1 MADVEANLR
10 AKVTVDGAKQG
21 TVELNNLANAGDR
34 AGKKLD
40 LMDKFVGSANK
51 ALNYLAVGMDKLNLS
66 YEKGDI
72 SLDSYNK
79 KLDKLSNS
87 MSRLQKIAR
96 GTSDIFNQF
105 GKTQQI
111 HAQIAGS
118 NTREAAQANRF
129 NTGNIAAQFQDVAVT
144 SAMNMNPLT
153 IGLQQGTQLAY
164 VLGQSKAPLADFAA
178 GVKNLISPV
187 TLLSVGLTALVAVI
201 IQAVDWVNVG
211 KTALNGLA
219 SVFDWVGDSLD
230 TVIIGL
236 TAVSIGVL
244 TLNDNL
250 RMNLILSLTASYEK
264 VLYFTSVIKTG
275 FIPALTKAYTVIKNV
290 VTGITAFASKNPLI
304 AGLMLVTTV
313 FTAFTSKAENSEGIF
328 HKIASWFR
336 EIAESIGLAKSE
348 LTEWEEDLTKMLD
361 KAKAELDEKQFE
373 NSLIGLSK
381 GEAAYQR
388 MYRKLWKGMME
399 KSPDN
404 IPDLTTALEIRNLS
418 EQARTLEEDAEAKRK
433 NLKATEDAARAQEKL
448 FKTTQNLTN
457 SYKDLIA
464 SGWEKVED
472 MKFEQS
478 IQGMSEYDQTIA
490 KTTRDLEK
498 QVEAIRQRA
507 LAEGV
512 ELPILKNYK
521 SEIEEIAQATADT
534 KLQMDMQTESLKL
547 QDEVINFY
555 SSTTKSFFSD
565 MKSGLKEGQSAWEAF
580 GNAVLNILDKIADKM
595 MNMAVDAIFN
605 GLQTDS
611 AGNKNQGFLGSLISG
626 TMKGVMSAQMPSMN
640 VTGMGNISGGNV
652 AVTNASYT
660 GPFAKGGAFSNGV
673 YNSPTMFAFANGGK
687 FGVMGEA
694 GPEAVMPLTR
704 RSDGS
709 LGVRADGIG
718 GGSPVVVNVINN
730 SNAQAR
736 TQERQTE
743 QGTTIDVMIDEMVAQ
758 KLGQTGTASNQAL
771 TAFNNRQLIAR

>member
-51 ALNYLAVGMDKLNLS
+51 ALSYLAVGMEKLNLS
-66 YEKGDI
+66 YEKGDV

-79 KLDKLSNS
+79 KVDKLSNS

-96 GTSDIFNQF
+96 GTSDTFNQA
-105 GKTQQI
+105 GKTQQTY
-111 HAQIAGS
+111 AQIAGS
-118 NTREAAQANRF
+118 NTREAAQSNRF
-129 NTGNIAAQFQDVAVT
+129 NTGNIAAQFQDIAVT

-178 GVKNLISPV
+178 GIKNLISPV

-219 SVFDWVGDSLD
+219 SVFDWV
-230 TVIIGL
+230 
-236 TAVSIGVL
+236 
-244 TLNDNL
+244 
-250 RMNLILSLTASYEK
+250 
-264 VLYFTSVIKTG
+264 
-275 FIPALTKAYTVIKNV
+275 
-290 VTGITAFASKNPLI
+290 
-304 AGLMLVTTV
+304 
-313 FTAFTSKAENSEGIF
+313 AENSEIVAAGLGLVTLEIGSHILKVVEWKKAWENTVGFITGI
-328 HKIASWFR
+328 KWK
-336 EIAESIGLAKSE
+336 SIGSSILNFAKMLINPWVLIPALVLAAIEAFAMFPDGIKKALNVAIDFVTTWVNRTIGLFNAVIDVAKHVPVAIKDAFSGKE
-348 LTEWEEDLTKMLD
+348 FSDIMSDFNNIMAEDLTKQYVKSD
-361 KAKAELDEKQFE
+361 KIKTVVDGAVDTV
-373 NSLIGLSK
+373 SK
-381 GEAAYQR
+381 GV
-388 MYRKLWKGMME
+388 E
-399 KSPDN
+399 KVNSVVSN
-404 IPDLTTALEIRNLS
+404 SVKSLS
-418 EQARTLEEDAEAKRK
+418 ESASSGLRSMADGLGK
-433 NLKATEDAARAQEKL
+433 NDKEGKKL
-448 FKTTQNLTN
+448 QKTIDDLTN

-478 IQGMSEYDQTIA
+478 IQGMSEYDQTIE

-534 KLQMDMQTESLKL
+534 KLQTDMQTESLKL

-565 MKSGLKEGQSAWEAF
+565 MKSGLQEGQSAWEAF
-580 GNAVLNILDKIADKM
+580 GNAVMNVLDKIADKM
-595 MNMAVDAIFN
+595 MDMAVNAIFN

>member
-10 AKVTVDGAKQG
+10 ARVTVDGAKQG
-21 TVELNNLANAGDR
+21 TVELNNLANAGDK

-96 GTSDIFNQF
+96 GTSDTFNQV

-129 NTGNIAAQFQDVAVT
+129 NTGNIAAQFQDIAVT

-164 VLGQSKAPLADFAA
+164 ILGQSKAPLADFAA

-219 SVFDWVGDSLD
+219 SAFDWV
-230 TVIIGL
+230 
-236 TAVSIGVL
+236 
-244 TLNDNL
+244 
-250 RMNLILSLTASYEK
+250 
-264 VLYFTSVIKTG
+264 
-275 FIPALTKAYTVIKNV
+275 
-290 VTGITAFASKNPLI
+290 
-304 AGLMLVTTV
+304 
-313 FTAFTSKAENSEGIF
+313 AENSEVVAAGLGVVTLEIGSHILKVVEWKKAWENTVGFITGI
-328 HKIASWFR
+328 KWK
-336 EIAESIGLAKSE
+336 SIGSSILNFAKMLINPWVLIPALVLAAIEAFAMFPDGIKKALNVAIDFVTTWVNRTIGLFNAVIDVAKHVPVAIKDAFSGKE
-348 LTEWEEDLTKMLD
+348 FSDIMNDFNNIMAEDLTKQYVKSD
-361 KAKAELDEKQFE
+361 KIKTVVDGAVDTV
-373 NSLIGLSK
+373 SK
-381 GEAAYQR
+381 GV
-388 MYRKLWKGMME
+388 E
-399 KSPDN
+399 KVNSVVSN
-404 IPDLTTALEIRNLS
+404 SVKSLS
-418 EQARTLEEDAEAKRK
+418 ESASSGLRSMADGLGK
-433 NLKATEDAARAQEKL
+433 NDKEGKKL
-448 FKTTQNLTN
+448 QKTIDDLTN

-478 IQGMSEYDQTIA
+478 IQGMSEYDQTIE

-521 SEIEEIAQATADT
+521 SEIEEIARATADT
-534 KLQMDMQTESLKL
+534 KLQMDLQTESLKL
-547 QDEVINFY
+547 QDEVIKFY

-565 MKSGLKEGQSAWEAF
+565 MKSGLQEGQSAWEAF
-580 GNAVLNILDKIADKM
+580 GNAVMNILDKIADKM
-595 MNMAVDAIFN
+595 MDMAVNAIFN

>member
-51 ALNYLAVGMDKLNLS
+51 ALNYLAVGMEKLNLS

-79 KLDKLSNS
+79 KVDKLSNS

-96 GTSDIFNQF
+96 GTSDIFNQA
-105 GKTQQI
+105 GKTQETY
-111 HAQIAGS
+111 AQIAGS

-178 GVKNLISPV
+178 GIKNLVSPV
-187 TLLSVGLTALVAVI
+187 TLLSVGLTALVAGL
-201 IQAVDWVNVG
+201 IQMVDWGKVG
-211 KTALNGLA
+211 KVVTEGLSWA
-219 SVFDWVGDSLD
+219 FSRLGSNPISNWFKTLIDDSADLWNNLVKLINISESFNDEMRDLQNKKYLLELEINPPSGLTGEGLQEFLYTEKKYGELLDKLDKEKKEFLKTLD
-230 TVIIGL
+230 TNDLSRDEFDEKYSKYMKEYDEERSLAYGRAQDWAKEKIEV
-236 TAVSIGVL
+236 
-244 TLNDNL
+244 DNL
-250 RMNLILSLTASYEK
+250 EKSLKNRNKAVQDAAKAS
-264 VLYFTSVIKTG
+264 
-275 FIPALTKAYTVIKNV
+275 
-290 VTGITAFASKNPLI
+290 
-304 AGLMLVTTV
+304 
-313 FTAFTSKAENSEGIF
+313 
-328 HKIASWFR
+328 
-336 EIAESIGLAKSE
+336 
-348 LTEWEEDLTKMLD
+348 DLLD
-361 KAKAELDEKQFE
+361 K
-373 NSLIGLSK
+373 
-381 GEAAYQR
+381 
-388 MYRKLWKGMME
+388 
-399 KSPDN
+399 
-404 IPDLTTALEIRNLS
+404 
-418 EQARTLEEDAEAKRK
+418 
-433 NLKATEDAARAQEKL
+433 
-448 FKTTQNLTN
+448 KTKDLTN

-521 SEIEEIAQATADT
+521 SEIKEIAQATADT
-534 KLQMDMQTESLKL
+534 KLQIDLEKESTERWNESIEYASSL
-547 QDEVINFY
+547 
-555 SSTTKSFFSD
+555 TKGLFSD
-565 MKSGLKEGQSAWEAF
+565 MKSGLQEGQSAWEAF
-580 GNAVLNILDKIADKM
+580 TNSVIKMLDKISDKM
-595 MNMAVDAIFN
+595 MDMALDAMF
-605 GLQTDS
+605 D
-611 AGNKNQGFLGSLISG
+611 
-626 TMKGVMSAQMPSMN
+626 TMKS
-640 VTGMGNISGGNV
+640 SGGKKSSSDSWLSSFMNT
-652 AVTNASYT
+652 AINIGSSYFTGGSSSDMFATKEFAST
-660 GPFAKGGAFSNGV
+660 VGIKPTLKAANGGAFSNGV

>member
-21 TVELNNLANAGDR
+21 TVELNNLANAGDK
-34 AGKKLD
+34 AGKKLN
-40 LMDKFVGSANK
+40 LMDKFVNSANK
-51 ALNYLAVGMDKLNLS
+51 TISNLAVGMEDLNLS
-66 YEKGDI
+66 YQKGDI
-72 SLDSYNK
+72 NLDTYNK
-79 KLDKLSNS
+79 KIDKLSNS

-96 GTSDIFNQF
+96 GTSDVFNQNT
-105 GKTQQI
+105 KTQQTY
-111 HAQIAGS
+111 AQIAGS

-129 NTGNIAAQFQDVAVT
+129 NTGNIAAQFQDIAVT

-187 TLLSVGLTALVAVI
+187 TLLSVGLTALVAVG
-201 IQAVDWVNVG
+201 IQMVNWVNVG
-211 KTALNGLA
+211 KSTLNGLA
-219 SVFDWVGDSLD
+219 SAFDWVAENANKLTVALVGFVALNSVKVINSFTKGVISLSNCLI
-230 TVIIGL
+230 TATINTLKFIGAWIVSNPLGAIVIGL
-236 TAVSIGVL
+236 TTVISVLNELGYVSKDTFNKFIGYALAAGYAIGGVFDAIAQGFTKGFDKSFEDYQNKL
-244 TLNDNL
+244 SELVNEDYLGKLDNG
-250 RMNLILSLTASYEK
+250 IKTVSKAASESLTSISKGLGENDKDAK
-264 VLYFTSVIKTG
+264 KLQKTLEN
-275 FIPALTKAYTVIKNV
+275 LTK
-290 VTGITAFASKNPLI
+290 
-304 AGLMLVTTV
+304 
-313 FTAFTSKAENSEGIF
+313 
-328 HKIASWFR
+328 
-336 EIAESIGLAKSE
+336 
-348 LTEWEEDLTKMLD
+348 
-361 KAKAELDEKQFE
+361 
-373 NSLIGLSK
+373 
-381 GEAAYQR
+381 
-388 MYRKLWKGMME
+388 
-399 KSPDN
+399 
-404 IPDLTTALEIRNLS
+404 
-418 EQARTLEEDAEAKRK
+418 
-433 NLKATEDAARAQEKL
+433 
-448 FKTTQNLTN
+448 
-457 SYKDLIA
+457 SYKDIVS

-478 IQGMSEYDQTIA
+478 IRGMSEYDQTIE

-512 ELPILKNYK
+512 ELPVLKNYK
-521 SEIEEIAQATADT
+521 SEIKEIAQATADT
-534 KLQMDMQTESLKL
+534 KLQTDMQTESLKL

-580 GNAVLNILDKIADKM
+580 GNAVLNVLDKIADKM

-709 LGVRADGIG
+709 LGVRADGVG

-730 SNAQAR
+730 SNAKAT
-736 TQERQTE
+736 TQQRQTE
-743 QGTTIDVMIDEMVAQ
+743 QGTTIDVMIDELVAQ

>member
-10 AKVTVDGAKQG
+10 AKVTLDGAKQG

-51 ALNYLAVGMDKLNLS
+51 ALNYLAVGMEKLNLS

-79 KLDKLSNS
+79 KVDKLSNS

-96 GTSDIFNQF
+96 GTSDVFNQAT
-105 GKTQQI
+105 KTQQTY
-111 HAQIAGS
+111 AQIAGS
-118 NTREAAQANRF
+118 NTREAAQSNRF
-129 NTGNIAAQFQDVAVT
+129 NTGNIAAQFQDIAVT

-219 SVFDWVGDSLD
+219 SAFDWVAENSGIVAAGLGLITLELGSHILKVVEWKKAWEN
-230 TVIIGL
+230 TIGFI
-236 TAVSIGVL
+236 TGIKWKNIGSSILNFAKMLINPWVL
-244 TLNDNL
+244 
-250 RMNLILSLTASYEK
+250 
-264 VLYFTSVIKTG
+264 
-275 FIPALTKAYTVIKNV
+275 IPALVLAAIEAFAMFPDGIKKALNVAIDFVTTWVNKTIGLFNTVIDVARHVPVAIKD
-290 VTGITAFASKNPLI
+290 AFSGKEFSDIMSDFN
-304 AGLMLVTTV
+304 
-313 FTAFTSKAENSEGIF
+313 
-328 HKIASWFR
+328 KIM
-336 EIAESIGLAKSE
+336 I
-348 LTEWEEDLTKMLD
+348 EDLSKEYVKSD
-361 KAKAELDEKQFE
+361 KIKTVVDGAVDTV
-373 NSLIGLSK
+373 SK
-381 GEAAYQR
+381 GVEKVNGVVSNSVKSLSEAASSGLR
-388 MYRKLWKGMME
+388 SMADSLGKNDKEGKKL
-399 KSPDN
+399 
-404 IPDLTTALEIRNLS
+404 
-418 EQARTLEEDAEAKRK
+418 Q
-433 NLKATEDAARAQEKL
+433 
-448 FKTTQNLTN
+448 KTIDDLTN

-498 QVEAIRQRA
+498 QVEVIRQRA

-512 ELPILKNYK
+512 EIPMLKNYK
-521 SEIEEIAQATADT
+521 SEIDKIAKAEADV
-534 KLQMDMQTESLKL
+534 KLQMDLDKEST
-547 QDEVINFY
+547 DRWNESVEY
-555 SSTTKSFFSD
+555 ASSLTKGYFSD
-565 MKSGLKEGQSAWEAF
+565 LKSGLQEGQSAWEAF
-580 GNAVLNILDKIADKM
+580 TNAVIKMIDKLSDKM
-595 MNMAVDAIFN
+595 MDMAIDAAFN
-605 GLQTDS
+605 GLKQGQTDKS
-611 AGNKNQGFLGSLISG
+611 NNWMSTAVNAVASMFTGGTTSYGPGATSTGGISKSSGF
-626 TMKGVMSAQMPSMN
+626 TYAAQ
-640 VTGMGNISGGNV
+640 
-652 AVTNASYT
+652 
-660 GPFAKGGAFSNGV
+660 GGAFTNGV
-673 YNSPTMFAFANGGK
+673 YNSPTVFKFAGGGK

-694 GPEAVMPLTR
+694 GPEAVMPLHRTP
-704 RSDGS
+704 DGS
-709 LGVRADGIG
+709 LGVRAEGIG

-730 SNAQAR
+730 SNAKAT
-736 TQERQTE
+736 TQQRQTE

>member
-51 ALNYLAVGMDKLNLS
+51 ALNYLAVGMEKLNLS

-79 KLDKLSNS
+79 KVDKLSNS

-96 GTSDIFNQF
+96 GTSDSFNQF
-105 GKTQQI
+105 DKTRQTY
-111 HAQIAGS
+111 AQIAGS
-118 NTREAAQANRF
+118 NTREAAQSNRF
-129 NTGNIAAQFQDVAVT
+129 NTGNIAAQFQDIAVT

-178 GVKNLISPV
+178 GIKNLVSPV
-187 TLLSVGLTALVAVI
+187 TLLSVGLTALVAGL
-201 IQAVDWVNVG
+201 IQMVDWGKVG
-211 KTALNGLA
+211 KVVTEGLSWA
-219 SVFDWVGDSLD
+219 FSRLGSNPISNWFKTLIDDSADLWNNLVKLINISESFNDEMRDLQNKKYLLELEINPPSGLTGEGLQEFLYTEKKYGELLDKLDKEKKEFLKTLD
-230 TVIIGL
+230 TNDLSRDEFDEKYSKYMKEYDEERSLAYGRAQDWAKEKIEV
-236 TAVSIGVL
+236 
-244 TLNDNL
+244 DNL
-250 RMNLILSLTASYEK
+250 EKSLK
-264 VLYFTSVIKTG
+264 NRNK
-275 FIPALTKAYTVIKNV
+275 ALQDA
-290 VTGITAFASKNPLI
+290 
-304 AGLMLVTTV
+304 
-313 FTAFTSKAENSEGIF
+313 
-328 HKIASWFR
+328 
-336 EIAESIGLAKSE
+336 
-348 LTEWEEDLTKMLD
+348 
-361 KAKAELDEKQFE
+361 AKASDVLD
-373 NSLIGLSK
+373 
-381 GEAAYQR
+381 
-388 MYRKLWKGMME
+388 
-399 KSPDN
+399 
-404 IPDLTTALEIRNLS
+404 
-418 EQARTLEEDAEAKRK
+418 
-433 NLKATEDAARAQEKL
+433 
-448 FKTTQNLTN
+448 KTTQNLTN

-478 IQGMSEYDQTIA
+478 IQGMSEYDQTIE

-547 QDEVINFY
+547 QDEVISFY

-565 MKSGLKEGQSAWEAF
+565 MKSGLQEGQSAWEAF
-580 GNAVLNILDKIADKM
+580 GNAVMNVLDKIADKM
-595 MNMAVDAIFN
+595 MDMAVNAIFN

-640 VTGMGNISGGNV
+640 VTGVGNVSGGNV

-673 YNSPTMFAFANGGK
+673 YNSPTVFAFANGGK

>member
-51 ALNYLAVGMDKLNLS
+51 ALNYLAVGMEKLNLS

-96 GTSDIFNQF
+96 GTSDTFNQF
-105 GKTQQI
+105 GKTQQTY
-111 HAQIAGS
+111 AQIAGS

-129 NTGNIAAQFQDVAVT
+129 NTGNIAAQFQDIAVT

-178 GVKNLISPV
+178 GIKNLVSPV

-219 SVFDWVGDSLD
+219 SAFDWV
-230 TVIIGL
+230 
-236 TAVSIGVL
+236 
-244 TLNDNL
+244 
-250 RMNLILSLTASYEK
+250 
-264 VLYFTSVIKTG
+264 
-275 FIPALTKAYTVIKNV
+275 
-290 VTGITAFASKNPLI
+290 
-304 AGLMLVTTV
+304 
-313 FTAFTSKAENSEGIF
+313 AENSEVVAAGLGVVTLEIGSHILKVVEWKKAWENTVGFITGI
-328 HKIASWFR
+328 KWK
-336 EIAESIGLAKSE
+336 SIGSSILNFAKMLINPWVLIPALVLAAIEAFAMFPDGIKKALNVAIDFVTTWVNKTIGLFNAVIDVARHVPVAIKDAFSGKE
-348 LTEWEEDLTKMLD
+348 FSDIMSDFNNIMAEDLTKQYVKSD
-361 KAKAELDEKQFE
+361 KIKTVVDGAV
-373 NSLIGLSK
+373 NTVSK
-381 GEAAYQR
+381 GV
-388 MYRKLWKGMME
+388 E
-399 KSPDN
+399 KVNSVVSN
-404 IPDLTTALEIRNLS
+404 SVKSLS
-418 EQARTLEEDAEAKRK
+418 ESASSGLRSMADGLGK
-433 NLKATEDAARAQEKL
+433 NDKEGKKL
-448 FKTTQNLTN
+448 QKTIDDLTN

-478 IQGMSEYDQTIA
+478 IQGMSEYDQTIE

-521 SEIEEIAQATADT
+521 SEIEEIARATADT
-534 KLQMDMQTESLKL
+534 KLQMDLQTESLKL

-565 MKSGLKEGQSAWEAF
+565 MKSGLQEGQSAWEAF
-580 GNAVLNILDKIADKM
+580 GNAVMNILDKIADKM
-595 MNMAVDAIFN
+595 MDMAVNAIFN

-640 VTGMGNISGGNV
+640 VTGVGNVSGGNV

-709 LGVRADGIG
+709 LGVRADGVG

>member
-51 ALNYLAVGMDKLNLS
+51 ALNYLAVGMENLNHT

-96 GTSDIFNQF
+96 GTSDSFNQF
-105 GKTQQI
+105 DKTRQTY
-111 HAQIAGS
+111 AQIAGS

-129 NTGNIAAQFQDVAVT
+129 NTGNIAAQFQDIAVT

-178 GVKNLISPV
+178 GIKNLVSPV

-219 SVFDWVGDSLD
+219 SVFDWV
-230 TVIIGL
+230 
-236 TAVSIGVL
+236 
-244 TLNDNL
+244 
-250 RMNLILSLTASYEK
+250 
-264 VLYFTSVIKTG
+264 
-275 FIPALTKAYTVIKNV
+275 
-290 VTGITAFASKNPLI
+290 
-304 AGLMLVTTV
+304 
-313 FTAFTSKAENSEGIF
+313 AENSEVVAAGLGVVTLEIGSHILKVVEWKKAWENTVGFITGI
-328 HKIASWFR
+328 KWK
-336 EIAESIGLAKSE
+336 SIGSSILNFAKMLINPWVLIPALVLAAIEAFAMFPDGIKKALNVAIDFVTTWVNKTIGLFNAVIDVARHVPVAIKDAFSGKE
-348 LTEWEEDLTKMLD
+348 FSDIMSDFNNIMAEDLTKQYVKSD
-361 KAKAELDEKQFE
+361 KIKTVVDGAVDTV
-373 NSLIGLSK
+373 SK
-381 GEAAYQR
+381 GV
-388 MYRKLWKGMME
+388 E
-399 KSPDN
+399 KVNSVVSN
-404 IPDLTTALEIRNLS
+404 SVKSLS
-418 EQARTLEEDAEAKRK
+418 ESASSGLRSMADGLGK
-433 NLKATEDAARAQEKL
+433 NDKEGKKL
-448 FKTTQNLTN
+448 QKTIDDLTN

-478 IQGMSEYDQTIA
+478 IQGMSEYDQTIE

-521 SEIEEIAQATADT
+521 SEIEEIARATADT
-534 KLQMDMQTESLKL
+534 KLQMDLQTESLKL
-547 QDEVINFY
+547 QDEVIKFY

-565 MKSGLKEGQSAWEAF
+565 MKSGLQEGQSAWEAF
-580 GNAVLNILDKIADKM
+580 GNAVMNILDKIADKM
-595 MNMAVDAIFN
+595 MDMAVNAIFN

-640 VTGMGNISGGNV
+640 VTGVGNVSGGNI

-709 LGVRADGIG
+709 LGVRADGVG